1 MESQVTPAANGLKT
15 VADTI
20 VAPSEAF
27 AEIRA
32 VPTWGWAL
40 LVSLA
45 LSMLGSY
52 LMVPALSHAM
62 TAGWPALI
70 AQNPQLAQLTPEQQ
84 QRQLELA
91 LKFVQLGWMALL
103 VMLPF
108 FLLLQTVLLAVFN
121 ALGRGAGS
129 FKQYWAAA
137 VNISVPAFALYSLV
151 GAVIA
156 IARGPESFASLRSVQ
171 TSLPSLALLAPDAGV
186 KVTAALAT
194 VNPFSIWGAVLA
206 ALALL
211 VIGRVPRLQAVLA
224 AVLWLALPALFSFAT
239 AR

>member
-20 VAPSEAF
+20 VAPSDAF

-40 LVSLA
+40 LISLA

-62 TAGWPALI
+62 TAGWPTLV
-70 AQNPQLAQLTPEQQ
+70 AQNPQLAQLTPDQQ
-84 QRQLELA
+84 QRQLALA
-91 LKFVQLGWMALL
+91 LKFVQLGWMALI

-121 ALGRGAGS
+121 ALGRGSGS

-151 GAVIA
+151 GAIIA
-156 IARGPESFASLRSVQ
+156 IARGPESFVTLKSVQ

-186 KVTAALAT
+186 KLSAALAV

-224 AVLWLALPALFSFAT
+224 AVLWIALPALFAFAT